1 MDVLVPEAVVSL
13 LMEIHEIG
21 PEEVWH
27 IHFHYINVLIHVSF
41 IQAEKLMNT
50 LPEEPLQQPII
61 IESMYM

>member
-1 MDVLVPEAVVSL
+1 MAHSL
-13 LMEIHEIG
+13 PL
-21 PEEVWH
+21 
-27 IHFHYINVLIHVSF
+27 YINVLIHVSF